1 MWTTEIEDCL
11 SQLTKE
17 EERVLKRTILKGSF
31 GSDSCRFRNIL
42 GDISKKETRC
52 WVYLTNYKNPSTR
65 RFYLKKTEEIFKSI
79 REKLCPNGDIGR
91 FFAYQKECWGE
102 NTSDI
107 IIVHYDIHVELEQWA
122 DDGIDKSAN
131 CPINEKDLGIDEL
144 LEDLFNDGHY
154 SWNKDNTEKV
164 GFVGNEP
171 VLVRMEADNKLLVRF
186 LGDVWCPDVVEEWV
200 NRIEH
205 DKNNDVDYVID
216 NYMFGV
222 IENDRE
228 RKSSDFHVSFYYRG

>member
-11 SQLTKE
+11 SKLTKE

-31 GSDSCRFRNIL
+31 GSDSFRFRNIL

-171 VLVRMEADNKLLVRF
+171 VLVRQETDNKLLVRF
-186 LGDVWCPDVVEEWV
+186 LGDAFCPDVVEEWV

-205 DKNNDVDYVID
+205 DNNNYVDYVID

>member
-31 GSDSCRFRNIL
+31 GSDSFRFRNIL

-122 DDGIDKSAN
+122 DGGIDKAAH
-131 CPINEKDLGIDEL
+131 CHINEKDLGIDEL

-154 SWNKDNTEKV
+154 SWNKDNTENV

-171 VLVRMEADNKLLVRF
+171 VLERMEADNKLLIRF

-200 NRIEH
+200 KRIEH

>member
-31 GSDSCRFRNIL
+31 GSDSFRFRNIL

-122 DDGIDKSAN
+122 YDGIDKSAH

-154 SWNKDNTEKV
+154 SLNKDNTENV

-171 VLVRMEADNKLLVRF
+171 VLVRMESDNKLLVRF
-186 LGDVWCPDVVEEWV
+186 LCDVWCPDVVEEWV
-200 NRIEH
+200 KRIEH

-216 NYMFGV
+216 TYMFGV

>member
-31 GSDSCRFRNIL
+31 GSDSFRFRNIL

-91 FFAYQKECWGE
+91 FFAYHKECWGE

-122 DDGIDKSAN
+122 YDGIDKSAH

-186 LGDVWCPDVVEEWV
+186 LGGVWCPDVVEEWV
-200 NRIEH
+200 KRIEH

-216 NYMFGV
+216 NYMFVV
-222 IENDRE
+222 IDNDRE
-228 RKSSDFHVSFYYRG
+228 RRSSDFHVSFYYRG